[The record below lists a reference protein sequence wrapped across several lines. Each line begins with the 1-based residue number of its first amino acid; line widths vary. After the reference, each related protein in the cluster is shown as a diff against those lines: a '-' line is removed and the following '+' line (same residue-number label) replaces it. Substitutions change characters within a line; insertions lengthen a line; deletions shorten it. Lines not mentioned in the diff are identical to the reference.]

1 MKVLVTGHRGY
12 IGSVLVP
19 MLLERGH
26 AVVGYDIDLF
36 EGCDFTD
43 GLVDVPSIRKDMRDV
58 SIDDLTTDDMAGFD
72 AVIHLAALSND
83 PMGDYR
89 ANLTE
94 EINLDAS
101 VKLAQLAKKAG
112 VRRYL
117 FSSSCSNYGA
127 STEPFLKE
135 GSAFNP
141 VTAYGRSKVAV
152 EHAVS
157 KLADGEFSPTYL
169 RGSTVYGLSPR
180 LRLDLVVNNL
190 TAWAMTTGQV
200 SMKSDGTPWRP
211 IVHVEDISL
220 AYIACLEAERTLV
233 HNEAFNI
240 GSTNEN
246 YQIREI
252 AETVRDIVPGSEVS
266 FMEGASP
273 DARDYRVD
281 CNHIARKLHGFKPQ
295 WTMRRGVEQLYDA
308 YQSLNLT
315 TEDLDGDRL
324 NRIRRMKKLIEA
336 GELTVDLR
344 RTDGIKSANTNAA

>member
-1 MKVLVTGHRGY
+1 MKVLLTGHRGY
-12 IGSVLVP
+12 IGSVLTP

-26 AVVGYDIDLF
+26 EVVGYDIDLF

-43 GLVDVPSIRKDMRDV
+43 GAVDVPTIKKDTRDV
-58 SIDDLTTDDMAGFD
+58 SIEDLTADHLNGFD
-72 AVIHLAALSND
+72 AVLHLAALSND

-89 ANLTE
+89 ENLTE

-117 FSSSCSNYGA
+117 FASSCSNYGA
-127 STEPFLKE
+127 SKQPFLDEKSE
-135 GSAFNP
+135 FNP
-141 VTAYGRSKVAV
+141 VTAYGKSKVAS
-152 EHAVS
+152 EFALA
-157 KLADGEFSPTYL
+157 KLADADFSPTFL

-180 LRLDLVVNNL
+180 LRMDLVVNNL
-190 TAWAMTTGQV
+190 TAHAVTTGKV
-200 SMKSDGTPWRP
+200 SMKSDGSPWRP

-252 AETVRDIVPGSEVS
+252 AETVRDVVPNSEVS
-266 FMEGASP
+266 FMDGASP

-295 WTMRRGVEQLYDA
+295 WTMRRGVEQLYEA
-308 YQSLNLT
+308 YIEQGLT
-315 TEDLDGDRL
+315 KDDLDGDKL
-324 NRIRRMKKLIEA
+324 NRIRRMKKLID
-336 GELTVDLR
+336 GGQLTTDLR
-344 RTDGIKSANTNAA
+344 PAEGGDKASDAA